1 MASNRVRVW
10 VEEID
15 PPTKLLFTW
24 TIPDKDEA
32 TVASTSQQVYE
43 ALRASAGVNH
53 AEWQD
58 EGVLVEIDPEQASRY
73 DLARLIRLT
82 IDPMAADDGEGLSR
96 IRVWAEDLSA
106 TDLRITWF
114 DREAEEEIQPS
125 LERRRVAGWLA
136 VQPGVRSARLDP
148 EGVLVRYDPERL
160 DRGRIAE
167 HVRSAVNDTTP
178 LRERA
183 DLLLKRAPTY
193 GNLARKLALDDRISP
208 IPGAAK
214 QAAGAR
220 AAGGMGGNVA
230 MRTAMRFVPG
240 AALITRIHTLVPMLM
255 ELSQWSREAD
265 PEIVDQHLGSVG
277 LDRETLKAD
286 TITAHEIRL
295 YARDSASETTAELGE
310 MASAKARQAISKGR
324 EFLGTMRESMQS
336 DREADGRTGEIPAG
350 EDEKTS
356 GGPKADTN

>member
-1 MASNRVRVW
+1 MTSDRVRVW
-10 VEEID
+10 VEEIE

-24 TIPDKDEA
+24 TIPAEDEA
-32 TVASTSQQVYE
+32 EAASTSQQVYE
-43 ALRASAGVNH
+43 ALRESTGVNH

-58 EGVLVEIDPEQASRY
+58 DGVLVEIDPDQASRY
-73 DLARLIRLT
+73 VLASLIRLT
-82 IDPMAADDGEGLSR
+82 IDPTVGDDGHGLSR
-96 IRVWAEDLSA
+96 IRVWAEDLTA
-106 TDLRITWF
+106 TELRITWF
-114 DREAEEEIQPS
+114 DRESEEENQPS
-125 LERRRVAGWLA
+125 FERRRVAGWIA
-136 VQPGVRSARLDP
+136 VQPGVRSVRLDP

-160 DRGRIAE
+160 DRGRIGD

-214 QAAGAR
+214 QAASAR
-220 AAGGMGGNVA
+220 AAGGMGGNMA

-240 AALITRIHTLVPMLM
+240 AALIGRIHTLVPLLM
-255 ELSQWSREAD
+255 ELSRWSREAD

-310 MASAKARQAISKGR
+310 MASAKARQALSKGR
-324 EFLGTMRESMQS
+324 EFFGTMRDSMQS
-336 DREADGRTGEIPAG
+336 DREVECASGELATGD
-350 EDEKTS
+350 DEKTS
-356 GGPKADTN
+356 DGSKTGMN